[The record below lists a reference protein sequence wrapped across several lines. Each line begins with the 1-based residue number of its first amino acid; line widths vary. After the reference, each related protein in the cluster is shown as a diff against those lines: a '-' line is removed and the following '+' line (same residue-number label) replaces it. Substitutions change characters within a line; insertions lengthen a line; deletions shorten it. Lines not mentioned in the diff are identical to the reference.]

1 VQITHRSV
9 LSYKTTEQQQ
19 LSFVCLFVCLFVFLT
34 SMAWVKKNNRKEEED
49 LKKARP
55 IQVVSSAPLSG

>member
-1 VQITHRSV
+1 
-9 LSYKTTEQQQ
+9 
-19 LSFVCLFVCLFVFLT
+19 
-34 SMAWVKKNNRKEEED
+34 MAWVKKNNRKEEED